1 MKHIPKKRNPKFE
14 TPAIEAVLNELASLP
29 PPKRVLIR
37 VKAKPKKSKKAKTK
51 KRKAAGIRRYL
62 SSWGWSAALLDNA

>member
-1 MKHIPKKRNPKFE
+1 MKRIPKKRNPKFE

-51 KRKAAGIRRYL
+51 KGIRGYL